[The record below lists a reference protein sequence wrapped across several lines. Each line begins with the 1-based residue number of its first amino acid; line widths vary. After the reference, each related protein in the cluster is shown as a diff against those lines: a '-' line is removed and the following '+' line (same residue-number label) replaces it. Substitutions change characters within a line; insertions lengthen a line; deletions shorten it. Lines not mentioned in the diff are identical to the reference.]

1 MFTLKVKL
9 QAAGMLTN
17 VDIQMRSAASQ
28 TSIKKYIK
36 KWFLLYYMIRKRKTR
51 MTDRTAPRLASIK
64 AQPSNPIKTA

>member
-1 MFTLKVKL
+1 MFIMKVRS
-9 QAAGMLTN
+9 QAAGILPF

-51 MTDRTAPRLASIK
+51 MADRTAPRLASIK